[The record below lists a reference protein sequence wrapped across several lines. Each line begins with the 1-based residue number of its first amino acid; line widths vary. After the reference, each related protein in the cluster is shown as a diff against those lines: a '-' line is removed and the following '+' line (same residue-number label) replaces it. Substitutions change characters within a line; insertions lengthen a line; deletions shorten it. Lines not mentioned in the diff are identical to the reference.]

1 MAEEKLGTVRI
12 ADDVVAVIA
21 GLTAN
26 KVKGIASM
34 SAGITEGWAKRVSGK
49 NLTKGV
55 DVEVG
60 QVETA
65 IDLRV
70 IVEYGEQINEVCL
83 KLQREVK
90 DAVENMTGLNVVEV
104 NIKVEGVDVSDEIT
118 GEAPKV
124 EKRVK

>member
-1 MAEEKLGTVRI
+1 MAEGNLGTVRI

-21 GLTAN
+21 GLTAA

-55 DVEVG
+55 NVEVG

-70 IVEYGEQINEVCL
+70 VVEYGEKINEVCRS
-83 KLQREVK
+83 LQQEVK

-104 NIKVEGVDVSDEIT
+104 NIKVEGVDVSEQVSQ
-118 GEAPKV
+118 EAPKD